1 MKFFRKFKILGTGSY
16 LPEKVLTNADLE
28 KIVDTTDEW
37 IRTRTGIEK
46 RHVARQDEATSD
58 MVIEAAK
65 MALKNAGIAASALG
79 AIIVGTVSPD
89 TMFPSTGCWVQKGL
103 DVPGIPAFDVSAACS
118 GFLYGLEVASSML
131 PAINKPILVA
141 GSDLMTK
148 ITNWEDRGTCILLG
162 DGAGAVIIAP
172 TDEDC
177 GYLSSL
183 LGADGSL
190 GELLIQPAGGSR
202 IPPSH
207 EVLDKKL
214 HLLQMKGNE
223 VFKYAVRKMGDAAVK
238 AIELAG
244 IDPDAIDLFIPHQ
257 ANIRII
263 ESTCRRAKVPM
274 EKTHVTIGWHGNMS
288 AGTIPIAFHDA
299 VTRGLIKRGS
309 LVLFAAF
316 GAGFTWGASVLRF

>member
-65 MALKNAGIAASALG
+65 VALKNAGIAASALG
-79 AIIVGTVSPD
+79 AIIVGTISPD

-131 PAINKPILVA
+131 PAIGKPILVA
-141 GSDLMTK
+141 GSDLLSK
-148 ITNWEDRGTCILLG
+148 ITNWEDRGTCVLLG

-172 TDEDC
+172 TEEDC

-202 IPPSH
+202 IPLSH
-207 EVLDKKL
+207 EALDKKL

-244 IDPDAIDLFIPHQ
+244 IDPDEIDLFIPHQ

-263 ESTCRRAKVPM
+263 ESTCKRAKVPM

>member
-46 RHVARQDEATSD
+46 RHVAREDEATSD

-65 MALKNAGIAASALG
+65 VALKNAGIAASALG
-79 AIIVGTVSPD
+79 AIIVGTISPD

-103 DVPGIPAFDVSAACS
+103 DVPGIPAFDISAACS

-141 GSDLMTK
+141 GSDLLSK
-148 ITNWEDRGTCILLG
+148 ITNWEDRGTCVLLG

-172 TDEDC
+172 TEEDC

-223 VFKYAVRKMGDAAVK
+223 VFKYAVRTMGDAAVK

-299 VTRGLIKRGS
+299 VTRDIIKRGS

-316 GAGFTWGASVLRF
+316 GAGFTWGASVLKF